1 MNEAIVVLEKAE
13 AVLMKR
19 IRAMRDGSPKW
30 SASARLNEIRS
41 AIKVIKAVER
51 DGDELIVEALTQF
64 PPIAQAQYGYNCKL
78 HL

>member
-30 SASARLNEIRS
+30 AASKRLNEIR
-41 AIKVIKAVER
+41 AALKVLKHLER
-51 DGDELIVEALTQF
+51 DVQELLLEQDEMIVEALTQN
-64 PPIAQAQYGYNCKL
+64 PPIAQA
-78 HL
+78 

>member
-30 SASARLNEIRS
+30 AASKRLNEIR
-41 AIKVIKAVER
+41 AALKVLKHVER
-51 DGDELIVEALTQF
+51 DVQELLLEQDEMIVEALMQN
-64 PPIAQAQYGYNCKL
+64 PPIAQA
-78 HL
+78 

>member
-41 AIKVIKAVER
+41 ALRVLKVVER
-51 DGDELIVEALTQF
+51 EGDEFIVEALTIN
-64 PPIAQAQYGYNCKL
+64 PPIAQA
-78 HL
+78 

>member
-30 SASARLNEIRS
+30 AASKRLNEIRD
-41 AIKVIKAVER
+41 ALKVLKHLER
-51 DGDELIVEALTQF
+51 DVQELLLEQDEMIVEALMQN
-64 PPIAQAQYGYNCKL
+64 PPIAQA
-78 HL
+78 

>member
-1 MNEAIVVLEKAE
+1 MNEAIEVLEKAE

-41 AIKVIKAVER
+41 ALKLIKDVEN
-51 DGDELIVEALTQF
+51 GNMPYTSAE
-64 PPIAQAQYGYNCKL
+64 
-78 HL
+78 

>member
-1 MNEAIVVLEKAE
+1 MNEAIEVLEKAE

-41 AIKVIKAVER
+41 ALKLIKDVEN
-51 DGDELIVEALTQF
+51 GNTPYTSAE
-64 PPIAQAQYGYNCKL
+64 
-78 HL
+78 

>member
-30 SASARLNEIRS
+30 AASARLNEIR
-41 AIKVIKAVER
+41 AALKMIKAYEQNAEMYEAER
-51 DGDELIVEALTQF
+51 DDMIVEALTLY
-64 PPIAQAQYGYNCKL
+64 PPIAQA
-78 HL
+78 